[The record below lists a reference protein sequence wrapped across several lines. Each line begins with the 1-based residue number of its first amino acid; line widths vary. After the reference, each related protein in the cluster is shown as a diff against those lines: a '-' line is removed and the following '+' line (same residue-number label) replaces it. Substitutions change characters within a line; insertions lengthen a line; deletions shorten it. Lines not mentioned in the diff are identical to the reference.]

1 MIGSRIVEIDG
12 AFDETQTE
20 KPDIKIEVPLRI
32 AGDRSDVMKSTNLVV
47 HQTGYRMPP
56 TFLGKPFTNRLAVD
70 SRYFE
75 NLDLFS
81 NAAE

>member
-1 MIGSRIVEIDG
+1 MVRSRIVKIHC
-12 AFDETQTE
+12 ALDETQTE

-32 AGDRSDVMKSTNLVV
+32 ARDRCDVMKSTNLVF
-47 HQTGYRMPP
+47 HHTGYPTPP
-56 TFLGKPFTNRLAVD
+56 TFSGKPLTNRFSVD